1 MLVYKVNNKVV
12 ASGYE
17 QRGWSMIHGCPI
29 PTGHVCMMVTSVQGD
44 HVPPCILGDPSE
56 NGKLFNGGFFA
67 FPVEALSLVTMN
79 PDGSVRVRPYNSW
92 IFKVP
97 MKWKIKLLKN
107 KLIERAF
114 QSKEGWRFSFGDIF
128 FISRVIQVSSNLQ
141 IRYWWRHKMC
151 LWGLK
156 HKTKLISGKNEAM
169 QSKLCMVS

>member
-1 MLVYKVNNKVV
+1 MYVLCLNFEVSVSEVCFNEKYCYKWEYYNYEFFNSKNCHLPDLYVPTEMLVYKVNNKVV

-79 PDGSVRVRPYNSW
+79 PDGSVRVRPYNS
-92 IFKVP
+92 
-97 MKWKIKLLKN
+97 
-107 KLIERAF
+107 
-114 QSKEGWRFSFGDIF
+114 
-128 FISRVIQVSSNLQ
+128 
-141 IRYWWRHKMC
+141 
-151 LWGLK
+151 
-156 HKTKLISGKNEAM
+156 
-169 QSKLCMVS
+169 